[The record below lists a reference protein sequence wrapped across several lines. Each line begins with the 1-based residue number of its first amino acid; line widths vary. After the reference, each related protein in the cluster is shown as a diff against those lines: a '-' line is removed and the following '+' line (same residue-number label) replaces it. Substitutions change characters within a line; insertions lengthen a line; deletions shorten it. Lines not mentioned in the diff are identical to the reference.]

1 MPTIRRATLAD
12 LETLVALRF
21 GLFRDLG
28 RSLDAAGTVALGA
41 AMRAYF
47 TKELPPERFIG
58 WLACDDEGAPIGCGG
73 FVFVRRPPQAGDLS
87 GCEGYIMNMY
97 TEPAWRGRGV
107 ASLLVRAI
115 LDFAR
120 AAGVQQVNLHAS
132 AQGRPVYERAGFAA
146 LATEMGITL
155 DIVSALN

>member
-12 LETLVALRF
+12 LDTLVAMRF

-28 RSLDAAGTVALGA
+28 RELDAAGMAALDA

-47 TKELPPERFIG
+47 NEELPPERFIG
-58 WLACDDEGAPIGCGG
+58 WLACDDDGTPVGCGG
-73 FVFVRRPPQAGDLS
+73 FVFVRRPPQPEDMS
-87 GCEGYIMNMY
+87 GREGYIMNMY

-107 ASLLVRAI
+107 ALLMVRAI

-120 AAGVQQVNLHAS
+120 ATGVQQVHLHAS
-132 AQGRPVYERAGFAA
+132 AQGRPVYERAGFVA

-155 DIVSALN
+155 DIASA